1 MELEKL
7 LTNVEVV
14 SNNAEHVVEVDDI
27 SINSEKAKMGDLFI
41 CLKGKEF
48 DGHDFVK
55 SLIGKVAVFI
65 VEKKPEVDVPYI
77 LVKDTR
83 KAYSTIS
90 QNFFRNPADNLKI
103 ISVVGTNGKTSTAH
117 IINDILSYAGFKTG
131 LIGTLG
137 HFILNEKVAE
147 SLTTPDPYELNK
159 LFFEML
165 CKGVEVVT
173 IEVSAHAIAL
183 QKLYGI
189 KSDIAI
195 LTNISQDH
203 LDYFEN
209 FENYAQTKLSYFTPE
224 FTKLAVVNADDEW
237 GQKLIASSQV
247 PTVTYAL
254 ESPCDVFAIDVY
266 PDFDGTKF
274 VVNLFDNVLEMKSS
288 LYGYFNVY
296 NLLPPMIVAS
306 SLGVPTDTICQA
318 VRRIKS
324 IDGRF
329 NILRNG
335 KGLIIIDYAH
345 TPEGLKNLLS
355 TARSITKSRLITVF
369 GCGGERDKTKRS
381 IMGTVASSMS
391 ELVVLTSDN
400 PRGEEPETIISE
412 IEKGV
417 IGCDKKILSHRADA
431 ISYAISEMQEG
442 DTVVIA
448 GKGAENYMEIRGQ
461 RIPFSDLEQAMKRG
475 ARR

>member
-7 LTNVEVV
+7 LTSVDVL
-14 SNNAEHVVEVDDI
+14 SNNAEQVLEIDDI
-27 SINSEKAKMGDLFI
+27 SINSEKAKEGDMFI
-41 CLKGKEF
+41 CLKGKKA
-48 DGHDFVK
+48 DGHDFIS
-55 SLIGKVAVFI
+55 SLKGKVAVFI
-65 VEKKPEVDVPYI
+65 VEKKPNEDVPYI
-77 LVKDTR
+77 LVADTR
-83 KAYSTIS
+83 KAYSVIS
-90 QNFFRNPADNLKI
+90 QNFFRNPADSLRL

-117 IINDILSYAGFKTG
+117 IINDILTYAGFKTG

-137 HFILNEKVAE
+137 HYILNEKVSE

-173 IEVSAHAIAL
+173 MEVSAHAIAL
-183 QKLYGI
+183 QKLYGL
-189 KSDIAI
+189 KFDISI
-195 LTNISQDH
+195 LTNITQDH
-203 LDYFEN
+203 LDYFET
-209 FENYAQTKLSYFTPE
+209 FEKYAETKLSFFTE
-224 FTKLAVVNADDEW
+224 EHTKLAVINVDDEW
-237 GQKLIASSQV
+237 GQKLSARAEI

-254 ESPCDVFAIDVY
+254 ESPCDVFAIDVF
-266 PDFDGTKF
+266 PDIDGTKF
-274 VVNLFDNVLEMKSS
+274 VVNLFDNVIEMKSS

-296 NLLPPMIVAS
+296 NLLSAMIVAS
-306 SLGVPTDTICQA
+306 SFGVSTDTICQA
-318 VRRIKS
+318 VRRIKP

-329 NILRNG
+329 NILKNN
-335 KGLIIIDYAH
+335 KGMIVIDYAH
-345 TPEGLKNLLS
+345 TPDGLKNLLS

-369 GCGGERDKTKRS
+369 GCGGERDRTKRS
-381 IMGTVASSMS
+381 IMGAIASKMS

-400 PRGEEPETIISE
+400 PRGEEPESIIAE
-412 IEKGV
+412 IEQGV
-417 IGCDKKILSHRADA
+417 IGCEKKVLPHRGDA

-461 RIPFSDLEQAMKRG
+461 KIPFSDLEQALKRG